1 MTTMTNSQKTTL
13 IQQHSEPNHDRIRDL
28 RAEGYSQ
35 QEAEEI
41 DSLERREA
49 VLNEL
54 GAAGELTDSQ
64 RKELDTVQSELLE
77 LVGSPHQTYAGT
89 TFAGDGAPAEAELDV
104 QDETADE
111 DEDTMSVEDVTE
123 AQAERR
129 TQMRHAVAFLTRY
142 HRTGNDAALRI
153 AIRHAQKATELE
165 DRIDRALMDA
175 ARRETTPAP

>member
-1 MTTMTNSQKTTL
+1 MTNSQKTQL
-13 IQQHSEPNHDRIRDL
+13 IQQHDSPNHDRIRDL
-28 RAEGYSQ
+28 RSEGYSR

-54 GAAGELTDSQ
+54 GAAGELTD
-64 RKELDTVQSELLE
+64 RHRDELDTVQAQLLE
-77 LVGSPHQTYAGT
+77 LVGSPAVQYAGT
-89 TFAGDGAPAEAELDV
+89 TFVGDGAPAEAEPGV
-104 QDETADE
+104 EDETADE

-142 HRTGNDAALRI
+142 ERTGDDAALRI
-153 AIRHAQKATELE
+153 AIRHATKATELE
-165 DRIDRALMDA
+165 DRIDRALVDA
-175 ARRETTPAP
+175 ARRQTTPAP